1 MSKVEKT
8 LIIILA
14 LSIFMKVL
22 PVPLANVLTTISA
35 MPLAFLY
42 FIFGFAIFTKIGFR
56 NIFKRTAYAHLKPID
71 IIISILSGMAL
82 STPVMSILFN
92 VNYWPAGRIMAVSG
106 IVNIVPFVVIAL
118 CCVFLTKN
126 QYVYKEI
133 MKRGIPL
140 LIIVM
145 ALYVF
150 PITTRLKVIKPVNI
164 GIETEI
170 LQSPNK
176 Y

>member
-1 MSKVEKT
+1 MSKLEKT

-14 LSIFMKVL
+14 ISIFMKVV
-22 PVPLANVLTTISA
+22 PVPLANLLTTISA
-35 MPLAFLY
+35 IPLAIIY
-42 FIFGFAIFTKIGFR
+42 FIFGFAVFTKIGFR
-56 NIFKRTAYAHLKPID
+56 NIFKSTAYAHLKPID

-92 VNYWPAGRIMAVSG
+92 VNYWPAGRVMAVSG
-106 IVNIVPFVVIAL
+106 IINTIPFIVIAL

-133 MKRGIPL
+133 LKRGIPL
-140 LIIVM
+140 LILVM

-150 PITTRLKVIKPVNI
+150 PINTRLKVIKPVNQE
-164 GIETEI
+164 IETEI